1 VIAATWGTGQVLL
14 DILWF
19 FLFVIEIW
27 LMIVIFSDL
36 FRRHDIKGWVKA
48 LWVLLIIV
56 LPLLGI
62 LLYLIVYGSE
72 MRYHAM
78 KDAEAQQRWAQNY
91 LRDLGGSSSPA
102 SELMKLQ
109 ELRERGVISEE
120 EFQTLKSRIVKG

>member
-1 VIAATWGTGQVLL
+1 
-14 DILWF
+14 
-19 FLFVIEIW
+19 
-27 LMIVIFSDL
+27 
-36 FRRHDIKGWVKA
+36 VKA

-109 ELRERGVISEE
+109 ELRERGVITEE